1 MVQTSLR
8 PLELD
13 DVPELTEL
21 LRQNR
26 EHLQPWEPRRS
37 DDFFTAAE
45 QERRAR
51 LARDEM
57 DAGTSVPFLI
67 IAGREIL
74 GRLTLS
80 GVVRGALQSC
90 AVGYWVRADR
100 LGCGHATRA
109 VNLGVA
115 YAFGQLGLHR
125 IQAET
130 VPENTA
136 SQKVLQ
142 RNGFTQYGLAP
153 RYLKIDGQWR
163 DHVMFQ
169 LLRDDAA

>member
-1 MVQTSLR
+1 M
-8 PLELD
+8 
-13 DVPELTEL
+13 
-21 LRQNR
+21 
-26 EHLQPWEPRRS
+26 
-37 DDFFTAAE
+37 
-45 QERRAR
+45 
-51 LARDEM
+51 
-57 DAGTSVPFLI
+57 
-67 IAGREIL
+67 
-74 GRLTLS
+74 
-80 GVVRGALQSC
+80 
-90 AVGYWVRADR
+90 
-100 LGCGHATRA
+100 
-109 VNLGVA
+109 NLGVA